1 MPPAPLFVGRRR
13 QSLSATL
20 SLCQR
25 GMMLCYVPL
34 VALGGVKLAPRG
46 ECGDARFRLLSGKR
60 GRVQLFSDRERLRA
74 FWFLLENA
82 EAKRRTVDFDLT
94 VSKK

>member
-1 MPPAPLFVGRRR
+1 MLRAVGRFRR
-13 QSLSATL
+13 CKA
-20 SLCQR
+20 CF
-25 GMMLCYVPL
+25 
-34 VALGGVKLAPRG
+34 APRG

-74 FWFLLENA
+74 LWFLLENA